1 MIFNLKKNNM
11 MIAITKK
18 QYNRMNNKFEYKIE
32 NQLINY

>member
-18 QYNRMNNKFEYKIE
+18 QDNRMNKFEYTIE

>member
-18 QYNRMNNKFEYKIE
+18 HDNRMNKFEYKIE

>member
-18 QYNRMNNKFEYKIE
+18 QYNRMNKYEYKIE